1 MWKIYR
7 PEENSLKTANRIEY
21 LKNVTTKGIKCKIY
35 HTIKI
40 QGFPR
45 NVYVIDPIYTIYWPA
60 KITNDGSK

>member
-45 NVYVIDPIYTIYWPA
+45 NVYVIDPIYTIY
-60 KITNDGSK
+60 